1 MAGEKVEVVKLWTPP
16 CILDFANFC
25 IRPRKG
31 KKADD
36 KPKYQAAFLI
46 DAAGQAAPE
55 FAKLKAA
62 ANAKALEKWTADE
75 LKAMMAA
82 NRFKS
87 PFINGDGYVSD
98 QPHWAGKIVI
108 RASSVQKPGIVDGNV
123 KPILDEAEIYS
134 GIRVIATLNPF
145 WYDTDGNRGVS
156 FGLNNIQKIG
166 DGPKL
171 FEGGGYSRPEDDFKP
186 IGDGAISGAASNV
199 DALF

>member
-1 MAGEKVEVVKLWTPP
+1 MAADKPEVVKLWTPP

-25 IRPRKG
+25 VVPRKG

-36 KPKYQAAFLI
+36 KPKYQGAFLI
-46 DAAGQAAPE
+46 DAAGQATPE
-55 FAKLKAA
+55 YAKLKAA
-62 ANAKALEKWTADE
+62 ANAKALEKWTAEE

-82 NRFKS
+82 GRFKT
-87 PFINGDGYVSD
+87 PFLNGDGYIVD

-108 RASSVQKPGIVDGNV
+108 RASSVQKPGIVDAQV
-123 KPILDEAEIYS
+123 KPIIDTQEIYS

-171 FEGGGYSRPEDDFKP
+171 FEGGGFSRAEDDFKP
-186 IGDGAISGAASNV
+186 IGDGAISGAAANV